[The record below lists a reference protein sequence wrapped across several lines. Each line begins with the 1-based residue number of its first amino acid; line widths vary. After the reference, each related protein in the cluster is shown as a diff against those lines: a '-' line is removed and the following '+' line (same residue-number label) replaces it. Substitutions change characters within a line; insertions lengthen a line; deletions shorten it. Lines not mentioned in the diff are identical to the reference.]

1 MKKAK
6 ILIAATIL
14 SASMSMVAFAGEWK
28 QDAIGWWY
36 QNDDGTYLSSTW
48 YQENDK
54 WYYFNK
60 DGYMVTGWLHFTDTD
75 KYYYFEEDGSMR
87 TEPLEEN
94 GMTYTFDKKGAW
106 SNGTN
111 SQIHDIYDREALEL
125 KVKYGYDFDQ
135 NYNQGTHSGVSLSNE
150 NIVSYHDVAQDR

>member
-14 SASMSMVAFAGEWK
+14 SASMSMVAFAGQWK

-36 QNDDGTYLSSTW
+36 QNDDGTYLTSAW

-75 KYYYFEEDGSMR
+75 TYYYFEQDGSMR

-94 GMTYTFDKKGAW
+94 GVTYTFDENGAW
-106 SNGTN
+106 NNGYN
-111 SQIHDIYDREALEL
+111 SQIQDIYDREALGL
-125 KVKYGYDFDQ
+125 KLKYGYDYNQ
-135 NYNQGTHSGVSLSNE
+135 SYNQGANSGVSLSNE
-150 NIVSYHDVAQDR
+150 HIVSYHDVAQDK